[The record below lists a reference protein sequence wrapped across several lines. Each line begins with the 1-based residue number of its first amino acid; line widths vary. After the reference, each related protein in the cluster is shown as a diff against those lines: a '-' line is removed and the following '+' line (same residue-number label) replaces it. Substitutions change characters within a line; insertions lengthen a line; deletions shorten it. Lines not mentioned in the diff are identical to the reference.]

1 MTIADH
7 EQQSSFSQ
15 TRAAS
20 VYRRL
25 IAFNPLISAILVNGP
40 ILGASRLWVA
50 MLPINVPR
58 ACPQNLCAVAGLI
71 FVLLKLR
78 NHSVAVRQREIG
90 VQLLQSVSQARR
102 DPKGSTSK
110 KKKK

>member
-1 MTIADH
+1 MTCSNAKDEPNWPTHCLPIVDH

-40 ILGASRLWVA
+40 ILGASPTLGSHA
-50 MLPINVPR
+50 ADQLP
-58 ACPQNLCAVAGLI
+58 
-71 FVLLKLR
+71 
-78 NHSVAVRQREIG
+78 
-90 VQLLQSVSQARR
+90 
-102 DPKGSTSK
+102 
-110 KKKK
+110 